1 MKFSINKTELQNA
14 LAVVQKGTSTR
25 STLPVLSGIL
35 IDASGDRLVFQATD
49 LELSIQMEVPA
60 LIEEPGK
67 IVVPGKLFSDIV
79 KSLPDAAV
87 SVSSESAESLEARI
101 NCDNTAF
108 SVKTLNPVDFPGFP
122 TVSPEKTIKIPFAVF
137 SKMVKQVSRV
147 VSRDESRAILT
158 GVLVETEGAKLRMVA
173 TDSYRLALTE
183 VEIDSEAYDGADD
196 FSAVI
201 SGTFLSDIAGL
212 SMSEQT
218 VSIGL
223 SENQIIVRCD
233 DMVFIHRRIEGQY
246 PNYRQLIPDSY
257 ITRAKFPVDQLTAA
271 VRRAALM
278 SSTTAPLKFTLAAP
292 VNLAQIT
299 VTSNDVGSV
308 QENIDCPIEGEEVE
322 IAFNSSYVSDGLSTM
337 REDEV
342 YFEVQSSLKPGIF
355 RSAGEDNHL
364 YLIMPVRI

>member
-14 LAVVQKGTSTR
+14 LAVVQKGISTR

-35 IDASGDRLVFQATD
+35 IDAVADKLVFQSTD

-67 IVVPGKLFSDIV
+67 LVVPGKLFSDIV

-87 SVSSESAESLEARI
+87 NVSSEGVEAHLT
-101 NCDNTAF
+101 CDTTAF
-108 SVKTLNPVDFPGFP
+108 SVKTLNPEDFPGFP
-122 TVSPEKTIKIPFAVF
+122 AVQASKTIKLPFTVF
-137 SKMVKQVSRV
+137 SKMVKRVSRV

-158 GVLVETEGAKLRMVA
+158 GVLVETEGATLRMVA

-183 VEIDSEAYDGADD
+183 TGIDSDAYDDTED

-201 SGTFLSDIAGL
+201 SGTFLNDVAGL
-212 SMSEQT
+212 PLNEQV
-218 VSIGL
+218 VSVGVA
-223 SENQIIVRCD
+223 ENQIIVRCD
-233 DMVFIHRRIEGQY
+233 NMVFINRRIEGQY
-246 PNYRQLIPDSY
+246 PNYRQLLPDSHA
-257 ITRAKFPVDQLTAA
+257 TRATFPVEALTAA

-278 SSTTAPLKFTLAAP
+278 SSSTAPIKFALTPA

-299 VTSNDVGSV
+299 VTSADVGSV
-308 QENIDCPIEGEEVE
+308 QESIDCPIEGEDVE
-322 IAFNSSYVSDGLSTM
+322 IAFNSAYVSDGLATM
-337 REDEV
+337 KEENV
-342 YFEVQSSLKPGIF
+342 YFDVQSSLKPGIF
-355 RSAGEDNHL
+355 LSTGEEKHL

>member
-14 LAVVQKGTSTR
+14 LAVVQKGISTR

-35 IDASGDRLVFQATD
+35 IDAVADKLVFQSTD

-67 IVVPGKLFSDIV
+67 LVVPGKLFSDIV

-87 SVSSESAESLEARI
+87 NVSSEGVEAHLT
-101 NCDNTAF
+101 CDTTAF
-108 SVKTLNPVDFPGFP
+108 SVKTLNPEDFPGFP
-122 TVSPEKTIKIPFAVF
+122 AVQASKTIKLPCAVF
-137 SKMVKQVSRV
+137 SKMVKRVSRV

-158 GVLVETEGAKLRMVA
+158 GVLVETEGATLRMVA

-183 VEIDSEAYDGADD
+183 TGIDSDAYDDTED

-201 SGTFLSDIAGL
+201 SGTFLNDVAGL
-212 SMSEQT
+212 PLNEQV
-218 VSIGL
+218 VSVGVA
-223 SENQIIVRCD
+223 ENQIIVRCD
-233 DMVFIHRRIEGQY
+233 NMVFINRRIEGQY
-246 PNYRQLIPDSY
+246 PNYRQLLPDSHA
-257 ITRAKFPVDQLTAA
+257 TRATFPVEALTAA

-278 SSTTAPLKFTLAAP
+278 SSSTAPIKFALTPA

-299 VTSNDVGSV
+299 VTSADVGSV
-308 QENIDCPIEGEEVE
+308 QESIDCPIEGEDVE
-322 IAFNSSYVSDGLSTM
+322 IAFNSAYVSDGLATM
-337 REDEV
+337 KEENV
-342 YFEVQSSLKPGIF
+342 YFDVQSSLKPGIF
-355 RSAGEDNHL
+355 LSTGEEKHL

>member
-1 MKFSINKTELQNA
+1 MKFSINKSELQNT
-14 LAVVQKGTSTR
+14 LAVVQKGISTR

-35 IDASGDRLVFQATD
+35 IDAVGDKLVFQSTD

-67 IVVPGKLFSDIV
+67 LVVPGKLFSDIV

-87 SVSSESAESLEARI
+87 NVASEGAEARLT
-101 NCDNTAF
+101 CDSTAF
-108 SVKTLNPVDFPGFP
+108 SVKTLNPEDFPGFP
-122 TVSPEKTIKIPFAVF
+122 TVQPQKTIKIPFAVF
-137 SKMVKQVSRV
+137 SKMVKRVSRV

-183 VEIDSEAYDGADD
+183 TEIDSEAYDGVED

-201 SGTFLSDIAGL
+201 SGNFLNDVAGL
-212 SMSEQT
+212 PLSEQT
-218 VSIGL
+218 VSIGVA
-223 SENQIIVRCD
+223 ENQIIVRCE
-233 DMVFIHRRIEGQY
+233 DMVFINRRIEGQY
-246 PNYRQLIPDSY
+246 PNYRQLLPDSHA
-257 ITRAKFPVDQLTAA
+257 TRATFPVDQLTAA

-278 SSTTAPLKFTLAAP
+278 SSSTAPIKFALTPA

-299 VTSNDVGSV
+299 VTSADVGSV
-308 QENIDCPIEGEEVE
+308 QESIDCPIEGEEVE

-337 REDEV
+337 KDEEV
-342 YFEVQSSLKPGIF
+342 YFDVQSSLKPGIF
-355 RSAGEDNHL
+355 RSTTEDNHL

>member
-14 LAVVQKGTSTR
+14 LAVVQKGISTR

-35 IDASGDRLVFQATD
+35 IDASNDKLVFQSTD
-49 LELSIQMEVPA
+49 LELSIQMEVTA

-67 IVVPGKLFSDIV
+67 LVVPGKLFSDIV

-87 SVSSESAESLEARI
+87 SVVSEGSEARVT
-101 NCDNTAF
+101 CDTTAF
-108 SVKTLNPVDFPGFP
+108 SVKTLNPEDFPGFP
-122 TVSPEKTIKIPFAVF
+122 TVEAKQTIKIPFATF
-137 SKMVKQVSRV
+137 AKMVRRVSRV

-183 VEIDSEAYDGADD
+183 VDIDSEVYDGAED

-201 SGTFLSDIAGL
+201 SGSFLNDVAGL
-212 SMSEQT
+212 SLPEQAI
-218 VSIGL
+218 SIGVAD
-223 SENQIIVRCD
+223 NQIIVRCD
-233 DMVFIHRRIEGQY
+233 NMVFINRRIEGQY
-246 PNYRQLIPDSY
+246 PNYRQLLPEGY
-257 ITRAKFPVDQLTAA
+257 ATRATFPVEPLTQA
-271 VRRAALM
+271 VRRASLM
-278 SSTTAPLKFTLAAP
+278 SSSTAPIKFALTPA

-299 VTSNDVGSV
+299 VTSADVGSV
-308 QENIDCPIEGEEVE
+308 QESIDCPIEGEEVE
-322 IAFNSSYVSDGLSTM
+322 IAFNSAYVSDGLATM
-337 REDEV
+337 KEDEV

-355 RSAGEDNHL
+355 RSAGEESHL